1 MARAWNR
8 VALASFSSAAL
19 AGCLSQP
26 EARSGALDY
35 LSRKGS
41 AEVDDAEVKL
51 ELPVRVAIAVPPAG
65 TAAGPMR
72 AGLPP
77 TTHRIA
83 PETISDRKRR
93 ELLDRFTAEFKD
105 RPGVASV
112 QVLPSTYLT
121 PGGGFAE
128 LQRAGT
134 SFGFEIVALLS
145 SDQFQFAE
153 AGGASFD
160 LGTVGGERKVEG
172 EPNETRTVMDASL
185 FDLASGQLLLHATGE
200 SSVKSATAH
209 YQVQDGLRNACES
222 GFDSAM
228 KDLFKNL
235 DAAAAEF
242 AKQLKTG
249 TVEGLGTPEYPP
261 TEAAGGGP

>member
-1 MARAWNR
+1 MARAWSR
-8 VALASFSSAAL
+8 VAVASLCSAAF

-35 LSRKGS
+35 LTRKGS

-51 ELPVRVAIAVPPAG
+51 KLPVRVAIAVPPAG
-65 TAAGPMR
+65 SAMGPMR

-77 TTHRIA
+77 TTHRISPA
-83 PETISDRKRR
+83 TISDRKRR
-93 ELLDRFTAEFKD
+93 ELLDRFTNEFKD

-145 SDQFQFAE
+145 FDQFQFNE

-160 LGTVGGERKVEG
+160 LGTVGGGRRVEG
-172 EPNETRTVMDASL
+172 EANETRTVIDASL
-185 FDLASGQLLLHATGE
+185 FDLASSQLLLHATGE
-200 SSVKSATAH
+200 SSVKATAAH
-209 YQVQDGLRNACES
+209 YQVQDGLRIASES

-235 DAAAAEF
+235 DSAAAEF
-242 AKQLKTG
+242 AKQLQTG
-249 TVEGLGTPEYPP
+249 TVEGLGTPEYES
-261 TEAAGGGP
+261 TEAGSGGP